1 MSANVQNLVRM
12 ANQIESFFRGEP
24 DRDAAVAG
32 IENHIRR
39 FWEPRMR
46 RLVVAHVEAGG
57 TDLGEFA
64 AAAIR
69 KLSPGKPPAG

>member
-1 MSANVQNLVRM
+1 MSGHVENLVKM
-12 ANQIESFFRGEP
+12 ANNIEAFFRADP

-46 RLVVAHVEAGG
+46 NAIVAHVAGG
-57 TDLGEFA
+57 GAGLGELA
-64 AAAIR
+64 AQAVR
-69 KLSPGKPPAG
+69 RMSGKT